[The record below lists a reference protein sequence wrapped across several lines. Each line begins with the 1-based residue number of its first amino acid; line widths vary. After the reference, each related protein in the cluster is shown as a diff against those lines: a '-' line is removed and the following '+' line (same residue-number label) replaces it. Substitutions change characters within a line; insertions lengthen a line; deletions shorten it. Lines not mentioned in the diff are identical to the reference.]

1 MPIIRLVIPL
11 GSLLGRMLIHSI
23 SNEVSGVMSFNLM
36 YIVRL
41 ICTIQYIRGGQVGT
55 FINEGGKEGVTNL
68 GAGHKKGNLT
78 SCPMLG

>member
-1 MPIIRLVIPL
+1 VQFKRSRTVCDMDGDVR
-11 GSLLGRMLIHSI
+11 SI
-23 SNEVSGVMSFNLM
+23 FG
-36 YIVRL
+36 
-41 ICTIQYIRGGQVGT
+41 YIRGGQVRT